1 MYLAYASGN
10 DSWHGSIENWG
21 IKIFIT
27 DSQSECDPRNKF
39 LDTLR
44 NNYEYNFPFTV
55 RPSPK
60 TKVALLVLLGMQG
73 VKRGE
78 IRCQRGLFSFR
89 EPENK
94 VDDNGHCEDVR
105 TNSTVA

>member
-1 MYLAYASGN
+1 VYSYLAYASGS
-10 DSWHGSIENWG
+10 DLRHRDKESWR

-44 NNYEYNFPFTV
+44 NNYEYNIYCAA
-55 RPSPK
+55 SPK
-60 TKVALLVLLGMQG
+60 IQVVLLVLLGMQG
-73 VKRGE
+73 VKSGE
-78 IRCQRGLFSFR
+78 IRSQRGLYSFR

-94 VDDNGHCEDVR
+94 VDDNGH
-105 TNSTVA
+105 